1 MLYHQGSKK
10 FKNKFGLA
18 LSTVIF
24 LIYTRKKHW
33 FKKGGQDECYLRESG
48 GQLDYY
54 NYNW

>member
-54 NYNW
+54 NYN